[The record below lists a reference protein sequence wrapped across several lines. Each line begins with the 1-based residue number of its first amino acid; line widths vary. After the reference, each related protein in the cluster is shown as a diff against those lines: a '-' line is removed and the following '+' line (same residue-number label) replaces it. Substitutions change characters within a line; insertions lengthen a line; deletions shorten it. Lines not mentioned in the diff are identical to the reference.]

1 MCAWRIYVALWR
13 RNYLTNYECPPP
25 PNPVE
30 QDFKSYLDIL
40 SLWTG
45 RSCCAKC
52 CRVWNCQKT
61 SGTYRLVSS
70 YFPTCREKPE
80 YHNFG
85 NTDRANLRSCIVSA
99 VLSRNLFL
107 ISHLCAYYVETIIL
121 WGTSFT
127 RTTNSSCLPLRNM
140 LSPILA
146 ESRRKF
152 FAFVPRSYSHSVTF
166 VMQIISTLADRS
178 SQLCTYW

>member
-1 MCAWRIYVALWR
+1 M
-13 RNYLTNYECPPP
+13 NPP

-30 QDFKSYLDIL
+30 QDFKSCLDIL

-45 RSCCAKC
+45 RSWCAKC

-61 SGTYRLVSS
+61 SGTYRFVSI
-70 YFPTCREKPE
+70 YFPTCREKPK
-80 YHNFG
+80 YHHFG
-85 NTDRANLRSCIVSA
+85 NVDVKTREVAQSVLYWA
-99 VLSRNLFL
+99 VICFSLAVYARTTLKLLF
-107 ISHLCAYYVETIIL
+107 Y
-121 WGTSFT
+121 GGRSFT
-127 RTTNSSCLPLRNM
+127 RTTNSSCLPLRNL

-152 FAFVPRSYSHSVTF
+152 FAFVPRSYRHAVTF
-166 VMQIISTLADRS
+166 VMKIISTLADRS